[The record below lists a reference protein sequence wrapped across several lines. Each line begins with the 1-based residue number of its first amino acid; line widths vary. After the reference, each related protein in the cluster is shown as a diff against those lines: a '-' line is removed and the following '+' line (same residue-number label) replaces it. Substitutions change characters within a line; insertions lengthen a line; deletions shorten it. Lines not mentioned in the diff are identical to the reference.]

1 VEKDMQK
8 AAVLALAVV
17 LFLTAACGGGGND
30 QGPETRANKG
40 LGVAFAA
47 QAAAHGAG
55 LGTSSEAATG
65 SGGGGQAAVDTTR
78 TSAGEIALQSAGGG
92 LPGLTVLG
100 YGMASASADSAIL
113 ELYFSTG
120 TAVKPDAVPG
130 STGSSDSAEQTTSSI
145 RESDLQPVIDAITG
159 QGVSR
164 DDIEFLGGSY
174 YDPFYSSATLRVTVR
189 DLGKLGAIIQAGTD
203 AAGTLSN
210 ISLQGSYVSY
220 TISDCAGLEQQAL
233 QAARQDAEARA
244 DVLADALSVT
254 RGAVIAAS
262 TYSYSTFGGT
272 PCDGGTIA
280 PYPIGGVTYAEG
292 QASQVQLSA
301 TITVTYDIQ

>member
-1 VEKDMQK
+1 MQK
-8 AAVLALAVV
+8 IGLIAVALV
-17 LFLTAACGGGGND
+17 LVIAAACGGGDKKPG
-30 QGPETRANKG
+30 EEARADNG

-47 QAAAHGAG
+47 QAAAHGAQ
-55 LGTSSEAATG
+55 LGVSGEASKS

-78 TSAGEIALQSAGGG
+78 SSAGEIALQPSGGG

-100 YGMASASADSAIL
+100 YGMASAAADGAIL
-113 ELYFSTG
+113 EFYFSTG
-120 TAVKPDAVPG
+120 TAVRPDAVPG
-130 STGSSDSAEQTTSSI
+130 NTGSSGSSEQPQATTSI
-145 RESDLQPVIDAITG
+145 KESDLQPVIDAIVAT
-159 QGVSR
+159 GVSR

-210 ISLQGSYVSY
+210 IGLQGSYVSY
-220 TISDCAGLEQQAL
+220 IISDCAGLERQAL
-233 QAARQDAEARA
+233 QAAKQDAEARA
-244 DVLADALSVT
+244 NVLADALDVA
-254 RGAVIAAS
+254 RGAVTAAS

-272 PCDGGTIA
+272 ACDGGTIS
-280 PYPIGGVTYAEG
+280 PYPIGGVSYAEG
-292 QASQVQLSA
+292 QAGHVQLAA